1 MSTQVVAERSIEV
14 DCVDRIVAEVRSRY
28 PDAVC
33 LMRSE
38 TYGDEDL
45 GIDIYVPEERVSEV
59 SRFAHE
65 AAFNATLGTHL
76 LILPTVAPTH
86 CCPVRL

>member
-1 MSTQVVAERSIEV
+1 MSTQVAVERTTEV
-14 DCVDRIVAEVRSRY
+14 DYVDAITADVQAKY

-45 GIDIYVPEERVSEV
+45 GIDIYVPEALVREA

-65 AAFNATLGTHL
+65 VAFKATLGADL
-76 LILPTVAPTH
+76 LILPTVAPAH
-86 CCPVRL
+86 SCPIRP